1 MLNGIVKF
9 SRVII
14 GAVLALILCRMGISY
29 LAVLVAL
36 GFILSFISKNKWEGV
51 LSAVIYTTLSY
62 IISYP
67 SGLYLKEFMPTIEIP
82 IVVNPTSVIMTL
94 FLGWLIPVIIAIII
108 SGCAAILGKECAKII
123 RKDKKEDKEI
133 KNDYQNDYQNSYQ
146 NDYQNDFEDN
156 EETKEVFKEKSVMPK
171 PKNRKNKEILEM
183 SPIQKA
189 KLRQRQRQNK
199 DE

>member
-14 GAVLALILCRMGISY
+14 GAVLALILCRMGVSY

-51 LSAVIYTTLSY
+51 LSAVIYTTISY

-67 SGLYLKEFMPTIEIP
+67 SGLYLKEFMPSIEIP
-82 IVVNPTSVIMTL
+82 IVVNPTSVMMTL

-123 RKDKKEDKEI
+123 RKDKKEDNEFN
-133 KNDYQNDYQNSYQ
+133 NDYNNYENEFNDYE
-146 NDYQNDFEDN
+146 NDFEDN
-156 EETKEVFKEKSVMPK
+156 KETKEVFEEKSVMPK
-171 PKNRKNKEILEM
+171 PKSRKNKEILEM

-199 DE
+199 KE

>member
-133 KNDYQNDYQNSYQ
+133 KNDYQNDYQN
-146 NDYQNDFEDN
+146 DFEDN
-156 EETKEVFKEKSVMPK
+156 EETKEVFEEKSVMPK

>member
-133 KNDYQNDYQNSYQ
+133 KNDYQNDYQN
-146 NDYQNDFEDN
+146 DFEDN

>member
-51 LSAVIYTTLSY
+51 LSAVIYTTISY

-82 IVVNPTSVIMTL
+82 IMVNPTSVAMTL

-108 SGCAAILGKECAKII
+108 SGCAAILGKECAKIV
-123 RKDKKEDKEI
+123 RKDKKEDKEFQ
-133 KNDYQNDYQNSYQ
+133 NNYQNEYQNDYGN
-146 NDYQNDFEDN
+146 NFENN
-156 EETKEVFKEKSVMPK
+156 EETKEEFEEKTVMPK
-171 PKNRKNKEILEM
+171 PRSRTNKEILEM

-189 KLRQRQRQNK
+189 KLRQRQRQSQNK

>member
-133 KNDYQNDYQNSYQ
+133 KNDYQNDYQN
-146 NDYQNDFEDN
+146 DFEDN
-156 EETKEVFKEKSVMPK
+156 EEIKGVFEEKSVMPK

>member
-133 KNDYQNDYQNSYQ
+133 KNDYQNDYQN
-146 NDYQNDFEDN
+146 DFEGN